1 MIAGFLKDMTKAWDK
16 AAQGHRNRLRKYLL
30 ESIWIKNKMIIG
42 VILQS
47 EFIPFFD
54 LQYDGKSK
62 YRIEVRPRGAPGYE
76 VHIAYLVEKLCPQIK
91 YIAITPRRLS
101 TSQQVQVTRDRKDKS
116 LRELARDYGVS
127 HETVRRV
134 LKTNEAAE

>member
-1 MIAGFLKDMTKAWDK
+1 MEAYAECQRDMEGQLGIVQVQNNKVATPRDT
-16 AAQGHRNRLRKYLL
+16 GLRSAHCLL
-30 ESIWIKNKMIIG
+30 G
-42 VILQS
+42 
-47 EFIPFFD
+47 
-54 LQYDGKSK
+54 G
-62 YRIEVRPRGAPGYE
+62 
-76 VHIAYLVEKLCPQIK
+76 KLCPRIK

-134 LKTNEAAE
+134 LKTNEVAE